1 MSPSSPPAS
10 AATGAA
16 EAEALRLVT
25 AIRKSP
31 LDPVDR
37 YAEIIFG
44 LIMVLTFTC
53 TLSVAESGRREVRD
67 MLVAALGCNVA
78 WGIVDGVMYVVTS
91 VIDRAR
97 KVAVFRGVR
106 DAATPEGARAV
117 VLAALPEGV
126 AAVTDEADA
135 DRMVARAR
143 TLQKSPVHPGIEVDD
158 LRGALAACLLTVIA
172 TLPPT
177 IPFLFVQDVGR
188 ALRLSNLVAVTCLF
202 FVGRALGKA
211 TGIRPWY
218 LGLVMV
224 VLGVLLVVTCI
235 LLGG

>member
-1 MSPSSPPAS
+1 MSSNL
-10 AATGAA
+10 AATGP
-16 EAEALRLVT
+16 EADALRLVT
-25 AIRKSP
+25 AVRKRP

-53 TLSVAESGRREVRD
+53 TLSVADSGRENVRD

-97 KVAVFRGVR
+97 KVAVFRGIR
-106 DAATPEGARAV
+106 GAATPEGARAI

-126 AAVTDEADA
+126 AAITDVAEA

-143 TLQKSPVHPGIEVDD
+143 ALPDNPIQPGIEADD
-158 LRGALAACLLTVIA
+158 LKGALAACLLTVAA
-172 TLPPT
+172 TFPPT
-177 IPFLFVQDVGR
+177 IPFIFVDDVGR
-188 ALRLSNLVAVTCLF
+188 ALRLSNL
-202 FVGRALGKA
+202 
-211 TGIRPWY
+211 
-218 LGLVMV
+218 
-224 VLGVLLVVTCI
+224 
-235 LLGG
+235 